1 MIRNLLIGELRLT
14 IDIIFGI
21 LAGEVILRL
30 RLAEKLL
37 QFISRYLKLNSV
49 IALAV
54 AVSAGSSRTGAG
66 IISSALEK
74 NIITERE
81 AIWSIL
87 MLPFPSYLKRWFS
100 TLALSISMAGLAG
113 GIFALFLLMRSAA
126 RFFVAFLVLRC
137 ESRNNENFSQEKI
150 SFSSN
155 APQFHNKKFQF
166 KRFQFKRL
174 FKNLILGW
182 LFFAVTFALIPVIE
196 NFFKKIFLS
205 GWTIAAASIMNVSA
219 ALALAGGSL
228 SSGELNTS
236 QALFMLILG
245 SALGTFTR
253 ILRQNAGY
261 YFGMFNSQIALKMLI
276 LNFITI
282 MPFII
287 LSLIFS
293 GLALVL

>member
-37 QFISRYLKLNSV
+37 KLISRYLKLNPV

-74 NIITERE
+74 NIISERE

-100 TLALSISMAGLAG
+100 TFALSISMAGLAG

-126 RFFVAFLVLRC
+126 RFFVAFLFLRV
-137 ESRNNENFSQEKI
+137 EARNNKNPSQEKI
-150 SFSSN
+150 SFSN
-155 APQFHNKKFQF
+155 NTAQFRNKN
-166 KRFQFKRL
+166 FQFKRL

-182 LFFAVTFALIPVIE
+182 IFFAVTFALIPVIE
-196 NFFKKIFLS
+196 NFFKNIFLS

-228 SSGELNTS
+228 SSGELKTS
-236 QALFMLILG
+236 EALFMLILG

-253 ILRQNAGY
+253 ILRQNASY
-261 YFGMFNSQIALKMLI
+261 YFGMFDSKIASKMLI